1 MLASAC
7 ECHCTASARCSYSH
21 ISCHFRISPQIQLRS
36 RTMFLEVM
44 SRVFWI
50 SGLPRFLDLLRRTVF
65 RPILYMCTWKPGLIR
80 VTLMK
85 IAYNICMR
93 PSEILCIARAIELK
107 RPCRLLV
114 FGLGNDSMFWS
125 LLNRC
130 GKTVFLEDHPVW
142 FGRVTSLNPSIK
154 AFLVEYNTILIE
166 WNELLKHPE
175 YLRMDFPENIGNEL
189 WDVILVDG
197 PVGWKK
203 TAPGRMKSI
212 FAAGNLGTASADVFV
227 HDCNRKM
234 EQVYSD
240 RYLGSDNLVRQ
251 VGKLR
256 HYRFSESPYYQ
267 IPSDSADNSDLLME
281 SCSGF
286 PVTAV

>member
-1 MLASAC
+1 MMEEKALNTVRRRMTLIEAI
-7 ECHCTASARCSYSH
+7 R
-21 ISCHFRISPQIQLRS
+21 
-36 RTMFLEVM
+36 
-44 SRVFWI
+44 RVFWK
-50 SGLPRFLDLLRRTVF
+50 SGLPRFLDLLRRTAF
-65 RPILYMCTWKPGLIR
+65 RPILYLCTVKTGIIR

-93 PSEILCIARAIELK
+93 PSEILCIARIIKA
-107 RPCRLLV
+107 RCPCRLLV
-114 FGLGNDSMFWS
+114 FGLGNDSLFWS

-130 GKTVFLEDHPVW
+130 GETVFLEDHPVW
-142 FGRVTSLNPSIK
+142 FSRVTSLNQSIN
-154 AFLVEYNTILIE
+154 AFLIEYNTILIE
-166 WNELLKHPE
+166 WHELLAHPE
-175 YLRMDFPENIGNEL
+175 YLRMDFPEDIGKNS

-197 PVGWKK
+197 PVGWKN

-212 FAAGNLGTASADVFV
+212 FAAGNLRTSSADVFV

-240 RYLGSDNLVRQ
+240 RYLGRDNLVRQ

-256 HYRFSESPYYQ
+256 HYRFSDRPCHTIQ
-267 IPSDSADNSDLLME
+267 SDSSENLELMIK
-281 SCSGF
+281 SCSGI